1 MLFVVV
7 GGHSGGN
14 SGGAGDVS
22 PTPFAGLFARLSL
35 TLNAD
40 CAILSNSTK
49 KADFLNSTKYSIAL
63 ALNIS
68 VDNIVN
74 MVAECGSIIVNFT
87 IISPD
92 GTNATLSAELLELS
106 NLVRSDSLRVPVGD
120 IVAWPL
126 TLAMSANY
134 NLTIPTSVVS
144 LLYLRLTATTP
155 PVTTK
160 EIQPLVV
167 DYTPFMISVAV
178 ILCLI
183 FVCVCGTCC
192 AHSWYLRKR
201 KFTEYN
207 SNKVKPKI
215 EEPVVEEEEGSS
227 LRFPNS
233 NTSVTETVP

>member
-1 MLFVVV
+1 
-7 GGHSGGN
+7 
-14 SGGAGDVS
+14 
-22 PTPFAGLFARLSL
+22 
-35 TLNAD
+35 
-40 CAILSNSTK
+40 
-49 KADFLNSTKYSIAL
+49 
-63 ALNIS
+63 
-68 VDNIVN
+68 
-74 MVAECGSIIVNFT
+74 
-87 IISPD
+87 
-92 GTNATLSAELLELS
+92 
-106 NLVRSDSLRVPVGD
+106 
-120 IVAWPL
+120 
-126 TLAMSANY
+126 
-134 NLTIPTSVVS
+134 
-144 LLYLRLTATTP
+144 LTATTP

-215 EEPVVEEEEGSS
+215 EEPVVEEEEGLS

-233 NTSVTETVP
+233 NTSVTETIP